1 LTSRGSAIDAIEIRR
16 VLEARPAVRYLI
28 AILLPPLGMLLVGK
42 VLEAIVCLLLML
54 TVIGHPIAAIWAVL
68 VVHGSLADDRTRRIE
83 EAMRRAAN
91 G

>member
-1 LTSRGSAIDAIEIRR
+1 
-16 VLEARPAVRYLI
+16 VRYLI

-83 EAMRRAAN
+83 EAMPRARAAER
-91 G
+91 GRRTPGGWRSPH